1 MPDVKPSKSNNP
13 IKAALWM
20 LGAAASFTSMAIAGR
35 EMAHELDTFEIMM
48 YRSFI
53 GIVIVMVVAS
63 FSKTLH
69 QVNRSRLGLHFI
81 RNLSHFTGQNLWFY
95 AVALIPFAQLAAFE
109 FSTPLWVAL
118 LAPFF
123 LAERLTKV
131 HLLAAT
137 IGFAGILI
145 VARPGSM
152 ALDSG
157 TIAAA
162 LCAVGFAGAMISTKL
177 LSRTES
183 TTCIL
188 FWLTVMQAVM
198 GVIFAG
204 FDGDIAVPGS
214 STLPGVI
221 LVGFAGLFA
230 HYCITTALQYAPA
243 VVVSPMEFVRLPVIT
258 LIGLWFYQEAL
269 DGWVILGALLVFSG
283 NFINIYWEHRSK
295 FQKV

>member
-1 MPDVKPSKSNNP
+1 MPGLTQSNP
-13 IKAALWM
+13 LKAALWM

-53 GIVIVMVVAS
+53 GIIIVMAVAF

-69 QVNRSRLGLHFI
+69 QISRRHLGLHFI

-131 HLLAAT
+131 RLLAAA
-137 IGFAGILI
+137 IGFVGILM
-145 VARPGSM
+145 VAKPGSVT
-152 ALDSG
+152 LNPG

-162 LCAVGFAGAMISTKL
+162 LCAIGFAGAMISTKL

-188 FWLTVMQAVM
+188 FWLTVMQAIM

-204 FDGDIAVPGS
+204 FDGDIALPGA

-221 LVGFAGLFA
+221 VVGFAGLFA

-243 VVVSPMEFVRLPVIT
+243 VIVSPMDFIRLPVMA
-258 LIGLWFYQEAL
+258 LVGMLWYQEML
-269 DGWVILGALLVFSG
+269 DGWVILGAVLVFSG
-283 NFINIYWEHRSK
+283 NFINIYSEHRR
-295 FQKV
+295 

>member
-1 MPDVKPSKSNNP
+1 MPGLTQSNP
-13 IKAALWM
+13 LKAALWM

-53 GIVIVMVVAS
+53 GIIIVMAVAF

-69 QVNRSRLGLHFI
+69 QISRRHLGLHFI

-131 HLLAAT
+131 RLLAAA
-137 IGFAGILI
+137 IGFVGILM
-145 VARPGSM
+145 VAKPGSVT
-152 ALDSG
+152 LNPG

-162 LCAVGFAGAMISTKL
+162 LCAIGFAGAMISTKL

-188 FWLTVMQAVM
+188 FWLTVMQVIM

-204 FDGDIAVPGS
+204 FDGDIALPGA

-221 LVGFAGLFA
+221 VVGFAGLFA
-230 HYCITTALQYAPA
+230 HFCITTALQYAPA
-243 VVVSPMEFVRLPVIT
+243 VIVSPMDFIRLPVMA
-258 LIGLWFYQEAL
+258 LVGMLWYQEML
-269 DGWVILGALLVFSG
+269 DGWVILGAVLVFSG
-283 NFINIYWEHRSK
+283 NFINIYSEHRR
-295 FQKV
+295 

>member
-1 MPDVKPSKSNNP
+1 MPDMSQSNP
-13 IKAALWM
+13 VKAALWM

-35 EMAHELDTFEIMM
+35 EIAHELDTFEIMM

-53 GIVIVMVVAS
+53 GIIIVMTVAS

-69 QVNRSRLGLHFI
+69 QVNRRHLGLHFI

-131 HLLAAT
+131 RLLAAA
-137 IGFAGILI
+137 IGFMGILI
-145 VARPGSM
+145 VARPGTM
-152 ALDSG
+152 TLDSG

-177 LSRTES
+177 LSRTAS

-188 FWLTVMQAVM
+188 FWLTVMQAIL

-204 FDGDIAVPGS
+204 FDGDIALPS
-214 STLPGVI
+214 ASTLPRVI

-258 LIGLWFYQEAL
+258 AIGLWFYQEAL
-269 DGWVILGALLVFSG
+269 DGWVILGALLVFGG
-283 NFINIYWEHRSK
+283 NFINIYWEHRLR
-295 FQKV
+295 VPATH